1 MPKID
6 LSIIT
11 VTFNAEKFIIPT
23 IESIIK
29 QTFNDFEYLVIDG
42 KSSDTTPAIIQ
53 KYSDKIDQFI
63 SEPDQGVYD
72 AMNKG
77 LKLAKGK
84 YILFLNAGDELST
97 PTLLADIFKE
107 KTNAD
112 LYYGETQIINQDRKI
127 LGTRSELTSRK
138 LPAQLKKEDFLKG
151 QVVSHQSFIAKK
163 SLCSPYNLKY
173 RCSADIDWMLQ
184 IVSKSTEIKN
194 INQPISKYLQG
205 GISDRQLGRC
215 WRERFMIL
223 MKYFN
228 PIQVLK
234 AHIQF
239 LIRFLYWGRYRR
251 NNQKMFNT

>member
-1 MPKID
+1 MSGKD

-11 VTFNAEKFIIPT
+11 VTFNAEKFILPT
-23 IESIIK
+23 IESVIN
-29 QTFNDFEYLVIDG
+29 QTYRDFEYLVIDG
-42 KSSDTTPAIIQ
+42 KSSDDTTAIIQ
-53 KYSDKIDQFI
+53 KHKDHIDHFI
-63 SEPDQGVYD
+63 SESDQGVYD

-84 YILFLNAGDELST
+84 YVLFLNAGDEFST
-97 PTLLADIFKE
+97 PTVLENIFNQQP
-107 KTNAD
+107 NAD

-138 LPAQLKKEDFLKG
+138 LPDQLKKESFLQG

-163 SLCSPYNLKY
+163 SLCLLYNLKY
-173 RCSADIDWMLQ
+173 KCSADIDWMLQ

-194 INQPISKYLQG
+194 VNQPISKYLQG

-215 WRERFMIL
+215 WSERLMIL
-223 MKYFN
+223 LKYFN

-239 LIRFLYWGRYRR
+239 LVRFLYWGRYRS
-251 NNQKMFNT
+251 NKT